1 MSDTVSFVVTL
12 SAKPETSARMR
23 ELLLDVVTAM
33 SREPDFIN
41 TWVHEDLNDPHTVI
55 LYETWACSKEHFIE
69 HHLGKSYRLAY
80 EAVLP
85 DLLAKPR
92 TLDFMKI
99 IASFPGKTAAA
110 A

>member
-1 MSDTVSFVVTL
+1 MSNTVSFVVTL

-23 ELLLDVVTAM
+23 ELLVGVVDAM
-33 SREPDFIN
+33 SKEPDFIN

-55 LYETWACSKEHFIE
+55 LYETWACSKEEFLE
-69 HHLGKSYRLAY
+69 HHLNKSYRLAY

-92 TLDFMKI
+92 TLEFMKI
-99 IASFPGKTAAA
+99 IASYPGKTA
-110 A
+110 